1 MILFMHGC
9 PWAVKIW
16 TLVIALLSDVLAVH
30 SSNPDRYSYVFALV
44 CISTLS
50 SVMPSMAFSMSNR
63 KKTTS
68 YIMQSALY
76 LTAVYTVLDVLLSY
90 SAQHCVLVTYLLL
103 CHFLTAQATV
113 LREQPHVLMYASVIV
128 RLQYFLLALLSLV
141 CLCICPPVHAH
152 GVSITGMLF
161 LPELVGVLVTA
172 VHSIVKA
179 FGDLFEECMSE
190 DACKYD

>member
-30 SSNPDRYSYVFALV
+30 SANPQRYSYVFALV

-50 SVMPSMAFSMSNR
+50 SVMPSMFFSMSNR
-63 KKTTS
+63 RKTTA
-68 YIMQSALY
+68 YVMQSALY
-76 LTAVYTVLDVLLSY
+76 LTAVYTVLDLLFSY

-103 CHFLTAQATV
+103 CHFLAAQVRV
-113 LREQPHVLMYASVIV
+113 LREQPHVLMYAGVIV
-128 RLQYFLLALLSLV
+128 RVHCALLALLSLV
-141 CLCICPPVHAH
+141 CLWICPPVHVH

-161 LPELVGVLVTA
+161 LPELLGLVVTA

-179 FGDLFEECMSE
+179 FGDIYEECMG
-190 DACKYD
+190 DDVGKYD

>member
-1 MILFMHGC
+1 MILFMHSC

-30 SSNPDRYSYVFALV
+30 SSHPQRYSYVFGLV

-63 KKTTS
+63 KQTTS
-68 YIMQSALY
+68 YITQSALY
-76 LTAVYTVLDVLLSY
+76 LTGVYTVLDLLVSY

-113 LREQPHVLMYASVIV
+113 LREQPHVLMYASAIV
-128 RLQYFLLALLSLV
+128 RLHYALLALLSLV
-141 CLCICPPVHAH
+141 CLCICPPVHVH
-152 GVSITGMLF
+152 GVSITGMMF
-161 LPELVGVLVTA
+161 LPELLGLLVTA

-179 FGDLFEECMSE
+179 FGDLFEECMNDE
-190 DACKYD
+190 TGKYD

>member
-1 MILFMHGC
+1 MILFMHSC

-16 TLVIALLSDVLAVH
+16 TLAIALLSDVLAVH
-30 SSNPDRYSYVFALV
+30 SANPLRYSYVFGVV
-44 CISTLS
+44 CIGALS

-76 LTAVYTVLDVLLSY
+76 LTAVYTLLDVLLSY

-103 CHFLTAQATV
+103 CHFLAAQVSV
-113 LREQPHVLMYASVIV
+113 LREQPHVLMYAGVIV
-128 RLQYFLLALLSLV
+128 RLHYALLALLSLV
-141 CLCICPPVHAH
+141 CLCICPPVHVH

-161 LPELVGVLVTA
+161 LPELLGLLVTA

-179 FGDLFEECMSE
+179 FGDLFEECMNE
-190 DACKYD
+190 DTSKYD

>member
-1 MILFMHGC
+1 MILFMHSC

-16 TLVIALLSDVLAVH
+16 TLVIALLSDVLVVH
-30 SSNPDRYSYVFALV
+30 SSNPLRYSYVFALV

-50 SVMPSMAFSMSNR
+50 SVMPSMTFSMANR
-63 KKTTS
+63 KQTTS
-68 YIMQSALY
+68 YVMQSALY
-76 LTAVYTVLDVLLSY
+76 LTAVYTVLDVLQSH
-90 SAQHCVLVTYLLL
+90 SAEHCVLVTYLLL
-103 CHFLTAQATV
+103 SHFLTAQVKV
-113 LREQPHVLMYASVIV
+113 LQQHPRVLMYSSAIV
-128 RLQYFLLALLSLV
+128 RLHYALLVLLSLV
-141 CLCICPPVHAH
+141 CLWICPPVHVQ

-161 LPELVGVLVTA
+161 LPEVLGLLVTA

>member
-16 TLVIALLSDVLAVH
+16 TLVIALLSDVLTVR
-30 SSNPDRYSYVFALV
+30 SSNPHRYSYVFALV

-50 SVMPSMAFSMSNR
+50 SVMPSMAFAMSNR
-63 KKTTS
+63 KKTTV
-68 YIMQSALY
+68 YIMENALY

-113 LREQPHVLMYASVIV
+113 LREQPHVLMYASAIV
-128 RLQYFLLALLSLV
+128 RLHYALLALLSLV
-141 CLCICPPVHAH
+141 CLCICPPVHVH
-152 GVSITGMLF
+152 GVSITGMMF
-161 LPELVGVLVTA
+161 LPELLGMLVTA

-179 FGDLFEECMSE
+179 FGDLFEECMNDE
-190 DACKYD
+190 TGKYD

>member
-1 MILFMHGC
+1 MILFMHSC

-30 SSNPDRYSYVFALV
+30 SSNPQRYSYVFALV

-50 SVMPSMAFSMSNR
+50 SVMPSITFSMANR
-63 KKTTS
+63 RQTTS

-76 LTAVYTVLDVLLSY
+76 LTGVYTVLDLLLSY

-113 LREQPHVLMYASVIV
+113 LQQHRRVLMYSGVTV
-128 RLQYFLLALLSLV
+128 RLNYALLVLLSLV
-141 CLCICPPVHAH
+141 CLCICPPVHVH

-161 LPELVGVLVTA
+161 LPELLGLVVTA
-172 VHSIVKA
+172 VHSIVTA
-179 FGDLFEECMSE
+179 FGDVFEECMNE

>member
-30 SSNPDRYSYVFALV
+30 SANPQRYSYVFALV

-63 KKTTS
+63 RKTTA
-68 YIMQSALY
+68 YVMQSALY
-76 LTAVYTVLDVLLSY
+76 LTAVYTVLDLLCSY

-103 CHFLTAQATV
+103 CHFLAAQVRV
-113 LREQPHVLMYASVIV
+113 LREQPHVLMYAGVIV
-128 RLQYFLLALLSLV
+128 RVHYALLALLSLV
-141 CLCICPPVHAH
+141 CLWICPPVHVH
-152 GVSITGMLF
+152 GVSITGMMF
-161 LPELVGVLVTA
+161 LPELLGVLVTA

-179 FGDLFEECMSE
+179 FGDLFEECMNE
-190 DACKYD
+190 DASKYD

>member
-30 SSNPDRYSYVFALV
+30 SSNPHRYSYVFALV

-103 CHFLTAQATV
+103 CHFLAAQVA
-113 LREQPHVLMYASVIV
+113 LLHEQPHVLMYSRAIV
-128 RLQYFLLALLSLV
+128 RLQYALLLLLSLV
-141 CLCICPPVHAH
+141 CLWICPPVHVH
-152 GVSITGMLF
+152 GVSITCMLF
-161 LPELVGVLVTA
+161 LPEVLGLLVTA
-172 VHSIVKA
+172 VHSIVQA
-179 FGDLFEECMSE
+179 FGDLFEECMNE

>member
-16 TLVIALLSDVLAVH
+16 TLVIAFLSDVLAVH

-113 LREQPHVLMYASVIV
+113 LREQPHVLMYASAIV
-128 RLQYFLLALLSLV
+128 RLHYALLALLSLV
-141 CLCICPPVHAH
+141 CLCICPPVHVH
-152 GVSITGMLF
+152 GVSITGMMF
-161 LPELVGVLVTA
+161 LPELLGLLVTA

-179 FGDLFEECMSE
+179 FGDLFEECMNDE
-190 DACKYD
+190 MGKYD

>member
-1 MILFMHGC
+1 MLLFMQSC

-30 SSNPDRYSYVFALV
+30 SSHPQRYSYVFGLV
-44 CISTLS
+44 CITTLS
-50 SVMPSMAFSMSNR
+50 SVMPSVAFSMSNR
-63 KKTTS
+63 KQTTS
-68 YIMQSALY
+68 YMMQSALY
-76 LTAVYTVLDVLLSY
+76 LTGVYTVLDLLLSY

-103 CHFLTAQATV
+103 CHFLTAQVAV
-113 LREQPHVLMYASVIV
+113 LRQHPRVLMYSGAIV
-128 RLQYFLLALLSLV
+128 RLHCALLVLLSLV
-141 CLCICPPVHAH
+141 CLWICPPVHVH

-161 LPELVGVLVTA
+161 LPEVLGVLVTA

-179 FGDLFEECMSE
+179 FGDVFEECMNE

>member
-1 MILFMHGC
+1 MILFMHSC

-16 TLVIALLSDVLAVH
+16 TLAIALLSDVLAVH
-30 SSNPDRYSYVFALV
+30 SSNPHRYSYVFGLV

-76 LTAVYTVLDVLLSY
+76 LTAVYTVLDVLLSH

-113 LREQPHVLMYASVIV
+113 LREQPHVLMYSSVIV
-128 RLQYFLLALLSLV
+128 RLQYVQLALLSLV
-141 CLCICPPVHAH
+141 CLWICPPVHVH
-152 GVSITGMLF
+152 GVSITGILF
-161 LPELVGVLVTA
+161 LPEVLGLLVTA

-179 FGDLFEECMSE
+179 FGDIYEECME
-190 DACKYD
+190 DDVSKYD

>member
-1 MILFMHGC
+1 MILFMHSC

-16 TLVIALLSDVLAVH
+16 TLAIALLSEVLAVH
-30 SSNPDRYSYVFALV
+30 SSNPHRYSYVFALV

-50 SVMPSMAFSMSNR
+50 SVMPSVAFSMSNR

-76 LTAVYTVLDVLLSY
+76 LTAVYTVLDLLLSY

-113 LREQPHVLMYASVIV
+113 LREQPHVLMYSSVIV
-128 RLQYFLLALLSLV
+128 RLHYVQLALLSLV
-141 CLCICPPVHAH
+141 CLWICPPVHVH
-152 GVSITGMLF
+152 DVSITGMLF
-161 LPELVGVLVTA
+161 LPEVLGLLVTA

-179 FGDLFEECMSE
+179 FGDLFEECMNDDVS
-190 DACKYD
+190 KYD

>member
-16 TLVIALLSDVLAVH
+16 TLDMALLSDVLAVH
-30 SSNPDRYSYVFALV
+30 TLNPDRYSYVFALV

-103 CHFLTAQATV
+103 CHFLTAQVAV
-113 LREQPHVLMYASVIV
+113 LRQHPRVLMYSGAIV
-128 RLQYFLLALLSLV
+128 RLHCALLVLLSLV
-141 CLCICPPVHAH
+141 CLWICPPVHVH

-161 LPELVGVLVTA
+161 LPEVLGVLVTA

-179 FGDLFEECMSE
+179 FGDVFEECMNE

>member
-1 MILFMHGC
+1 MHGC

-30 SSNPDRYSYVFALV
+30 SSNRHRYSYVFALV

-50 SVMPSMAFSMSNR
+50 SVMPSMAFAMSNR
-63 KKTTS
+63 KKTTA
-68 YIMQSALY
+68 YILQSALY
-76 LTAVYTVLDVLLSY
+76 LTAVYTVLDVLLTY

-113 LREQPHVLMYASVIV
+113 LREQPHVLMYASAIV
-128 RLQYFLLALLSLV
+128 RLHYALLALLSLV
-141 CLCICPPVHAH
+141 CLCICPPVHVH
-152 GVSITGMLF
+152 GVSITGMMF
-161 LPELVGVLVTA
+161 LPELLGLLVTA

-179 FGDLFEECMSE
+179 FGDLFEECMNDE
-190 DACKYD
+190 MGKYD

>member
-1 MILFMHGC
+1 MLVFMQSC

-30 SSNPDRYSYVFALV
+30 SSNPQRYMYVFALV

-63 KKTTS
+63 KQTTS

-76 LTAVYTVLDVLLSY
+76 LTGVYTVLDVLQSH
-90 SAQHCVLVTYLLL
+90 SAEHCVLVTYLLM
-103 CHFLTAQATV
+103 CHFLNAQLTALQQHS
-113 LREQPHVLMYASVIV
+113 RVLMYSSAIV
-128 RLQYFLLALLSLV
+128 RLNYALLALLSLICV
-141 CLCICPPVHAH
+141 CICPQVHVH
-152 GVSITGMLF
+152 SVSITGMLF
-161 LPELVGVLVTA
+161 LPEMLGLLVTA

-179 FGDLFEECMSE
+179 FGDLFEEYMNE
-190 DACKYD
+190 DVCKYD